1 MHIFCTKIALLTH
14 PCSSWVEIFCTVQSW
29 CGEVVITVGAG
40 CSCGLRLRLA
50 LVLCVQSEQCSK
62 LCPPAPPTPRAP
74 LPHPGGSVCNVQFPC
89 FLINTPTNICC
100 CVRQNI
106 IEVKIFFRLVR
117 WQSAGSGMSGIQSA
131 ILWQSSAEQCAS
143 CVCSLLC
150 ELIAGLAG
158 LHAKS
163 TLCPT

>member
-1 MHIFCTKIALLTH
+1 MWRGGDH
-14 PCSSWVEIFCTVQSW
+14 SW
-29 CGEVVITVGAG
+29 CWVQLRTATETCTSVVCAVGA
-40 CSCGLRLRLA
+40 
-50 LVLCVQSEQCSK
+50 VQQTVSTSS
-62 LCPPAPPTPRAP
+62 
-74 LPHPGGSVCNVQFPC
+74 PHPTGPPPPPRGLSVQCAISMSSYQYHNQH
-89 FLINTPTNICC
+89 LLLRMSKYYLGQKN
-100 CVRQNI
+100 
-106 IEVKIFFRLVR
+106 FRLVR